1 MLYLSCIWVSRE
13 GPAPSVSLSRT
24 QSYKEVEDVSEKWIQ
39 KWLKSIKAVGKIT
52 AAKTNRSLGG
62 QEVVI

>member
-1 MLYLSCIWVSRE
+1 ML
-13 GPAPSVSLSRT
+13 SVSLSRT